1 MAPARQ
7 PDQASFA
14 KDERVLC
21 FHHEMLYEAKVL
33 DIQPPETE
41 NDVYQYRV
49 HYKGWKNTWDDWVA
63 PDRIRKFTESN
74 KELAAQLHAQMKNLQ
89 KSTSKV
95 PKKGLRPNGT
105 DSARGSEERSASLF
119 ATGRG
124 PRRTRDYEL
133 ETATGLA
140 ATLNSIAKTIT
151 KTIANDYQ
159 TTLSDKQSLSSCSH
173 REEGAKKPF
182 SSSQITVVS
191 REASH
196 ATQQSQVPAVNG
208 GHSAHGEEQLQYSED
223 EDYDPTYD
231 TAEETPP
238 PPTAAQL
245 QDMERRWRREQNERM
260 RQTQKYL
267 EEMFPDTYGWAT
279 YLMQRGVPSRSPAET
294 EAAKAN
300 VEEFFSFT
308 EHTLWNKIDWSQTK
322 VRPSYVSTW
331 REPPRAYDSFKRL
344 PRQDHLYVDP
354 AGKCLF
360 DKKYVYYGQRVNKTA
375 AAKSLEKKKAQ
386 KKVEK
391 RLEKQTERRATPSA
405 LKFQDKAT
413 VDGPVTKH
421 AEQQTQPAEKTR
433 NPPYGEWSLTVWGCV
448 VTLPGCSIARPD
460 TQEPQIGSISSFE
473 DGFHTRPSIR
483 LPVPDH
489 IKGILVDDWENVT
502 KNNQLVPLPHPHPVD
517 QIINDYLEYERP
529 SRDPE
534 SPHVDILEETMAGL
548 KEYFEKSLSRILLYR
563 FERPQ
568 YHEIRKEWEKTGE
581 NGPKS
586 VCDTYGAEHLCRL
599 IVSLPELVAQTTM
612 DQQSVSRLREEI
624 SKFTVWL
631 GKNATKYF
639 VSEYETP
646 AQEYIDRARN
656 I

>member
-1 MAPARQ
+1 MAP
-7 PDQASFA
+7 QAGQS
-14 KDERVLC
+14 
-21 FHHEMLYEAKVL
+21 
-33 DIQPPETE
+33 
-41 NDVYQYRV
+41 
-49 HYKGWKNTWDDWVA
+49 
-63 PDRIRKFTESN
+63 
-74 KELAAQLHAQMKNLQ
+74 
-89 KSTSKV
+89 
-95 PKKGLRPNGT
+95 
-105 DSARGSEERSASLF
+105 
-119 ATGRG
+119 
-124 PRRTRDYEL
+124 
-133 ETATGLA
+133 TGLA

-151 KTIANDYQ
+151 KTIANDHQ
-159 TTLSDKQSLSSCSH
+159 TPLSDKQSLSSCSH
-173 REEGAKKPF
+173 REQGAKKSS
-182 SSSQITVVS
+182 SSSQNTVVLVS
-191 REASH
+191 QEASH
-196 ATQQSQVPAVNG
+196 ATQQPQIPAVNS
-208 GHSAHGEEQLQYSED
+208 GHSAHEEEQLQYSED

-231 TAEETPP
+231 TAEELPP

-245 QDMERRWRREQNERM
+245 RDMERRWRREEDERL
-260 RQTQKYL
+260 RQTQRIL
-267 EEMFPDTYGWAT
+267 RERFPDTYEWAT
-279 YLMQRGVPSRSPAET
+279 YLLQRGVPSRCPAEM

-300 VEEFFSFT
+300 VEELFSLT
-308 EHTLWNKIDWSQTK
+308 EHTLWNDIDWSQTK
-322 VRPSYVSTW
+322 GSASFEREESPVRPSCVSTW

-344 PRQDHLYVDP
+344 PRPDHLYVDP

-360 DKKYVYYGQRVNKTA
+360 DKKHVYYGQRVNKTA
-375 AAKSLEKKKAQ
+375 AATSLKKKKAQ

-391 RLEKQTERRATPSA
+391 RFDKQTERQGTPSA
-405 LKFQDKAT
+405 VKFQDKAP
-413 VDGPVTKH
+413 VDGPVIKH
-421 AEQQTQPAEKTR
+421 AEQETQPAEKTS
-433 NPPYGEWSLTVWGCV
+433 NSPYGEWSLTVWGCV

-460 TQEPQIGSISSFE
+460 TEEPRIGSISSFE

-502 KNNQLVPLPHPHPVD
+502 RNNQLVPLPHPHPVD

>member
-1 MAPARQ
+1 MA
-7 PDQASFA
+7 
-14 KDERVLC
+14 
-21 FHHEMLYEAKVL
+21 
-33 DIQPPETE
+33 T
-41 NDVYQYRV
+41 
-49 HYKGWKNTWDDWVA
+49 
-63 PDRIRKFTESN
+63 
-74 KELAAQLHAQMKNLQ
+74 
-89 KSTSKV
+89 
-95 PKKGLRPNGT
+95 
-105 DSARGSEERSASLF
+105 
-119 ATGRG
+119 
-124 PRRTRDYEL
+124 
-133 ETATGLA
+133 
-140 ATLNSIAKTIT
+140 
-151 KTIANDYQ
+151 
-159 TTLSDKQSLSSCSH
+159 
-173 REEGAKKPF
+173 
-182 SSSQITVVS
+182 
-191 REASH
+191 
-196 ATQQSQVPAVNG
+196 
-208 GHSAHGEEQLQYSED
+208 
-223 EDYDPTYD
+223 
-231 TAEETPP
+231 
-238 PPTAAQL
+238 
-245 QDMERRWRREQNERM
+245 
-260 RQTQKYL
+260 
-267 EEMFPDTYGWAT
+267 
-279 YLMQRGVPSRSPAET
+279 
-294 EAAKAN
+294 
-300 VEEFFSFT
+300 FSFT
-308 EHTLWNKIDWSQTK
+308 TCTAVDNTSPRCTSSRLAQTL

-331 REPPRAYDSFKRL
+331 REPPRASSSFKRL
-344 PRQDHLYVDP
+344 PRPDHLYVDP

-375 AAKSLEKKKAQ
+375 AATSLKKKKAQ

-391 RLEKQTERRATPSA
+391 
-405 LKFQDKAT
+405 
-413 VDGPVTKH
+413 
-421 AEQQTQPAEKTR
+421 
-433 NPPYGEWSLTVWGCV
+433 
-448 VTLPGCSIARPD
+448 
-460 TQEPQIGSISSFE
+460 
-473 DGFHTRPSIR
+473 R

-502 KNNQLVPLPHPHPVD
+502 RNNQLVPLPHPHPVD

-581 NGPKS
+581 DGPKS

>member
-133 ETATGLA
+133 ET
-140 ATLNSIAKTIT
+140 
-151 KTIANDYQ
+151 
-159 TTLSDKQSLSSCSH
+159 
-173 REEGAKKPF
+173 
-182 SSSQITVVS
+182 
-191 REASH
+191 
-196 ATQQSQVPAVNG
+196 
-208 GHSAHGEEQLQYSED
+208 
-223 EDYDPTYD
+223 
-231 TAEETPP
+231 
-238 PPTAAQL
+238 
-245 QDMERRWRREQNERM
+245 
-260 RQTQKYL
+260 
-267 EEMFPDTYGWAT
+267 
-279 YLMQRGVPSRSPAET
+279 
-294 EAAKAN
+294 
-300 VEEFFSFT
+300 
-308 EHTLWNKIDWSQTK
+308 
-322 VRPSYVSTW
+322 
-331 REPPRAYDSFKRL
+331 
-344 PRQDHLYVDP
+344 
-354 AGKCLF
+354 
-360 DKKYVYYGQRVNKTA
+360 
-375 AAKSLEKKKAQ
+375 
-386 KKVEK
+386 
-391 RLEKQTERRATPSA
+391 
-405 LKFQDKAT
+405 
-413 VDGPVTKH
+413 
-421 AEQQTQPAEKTR
+421 
-433 NPPYGEWSLTVWGCV
+433 
-448 VTLPGCSIARPD
+448 
-460 TQEPQIGSISSFE
+460 E

-502 KNNQLVPLPHPHPVD
+502 RNNQLVPLPHPHPVD

>member
-133 ETATGLA
+133 ETATGIA

-151 KTIANDYQ
+151 KAIANDYQ
-159 TTLSDKQSLSSCSH
+159 IPSADKQSLSSCSH
-173 REEGAKKPF
+173 REQGAKKSS
-182 SSSQITVVS
+182 SSSQDTVIPVS
-191 REASH
+191 QEASH
-196 ATQQSQVPAVNG
+196 ASQQSQVPAANG
-208 GHSAHGEEQLQYSED
+208 GHSAHEEEQLQYSED

-231 TAEETPP
+231 TAEEIPP

-245 QDMERRWRREQNERM
+245 QDMERRWRREQDERL

-267 EEMFPDTYGWAT
+267 REMFPDTYEWAT
-279 YLMQRGVPSRSPAET
+279 YLLQRGVPSRCPAQM

-300 VEEFFSFT
+300 VEELFSLT
-308 EHTLWNKIDWSQTK
+308 EHTLWNDVDWSQTK
-322 VRPSYVSTW
+322 GSASFE
-331 REPPRAYDSFKRL
+331 REESP
-344 PRQDHLYVDP
+344 DHLYVDP

-375 AAKSLEKKKAQ
+375 AAKSLKKKKAQ

-391 RLEKQTERRATPSA
+391 RCEEQTERQGTLSA
-405 LKFQDKAT
+405 VQFQDKAP
-413 VDGPVTKH
+413 VDGPVIKH
-421 AEQQTQPAEKTR
+421 AEQEAQPAEKIR
-433 NPPYGEWSLTVWGCV
+433 NLPYGEWSLTVWGCV
-448 VTLPGCSIARPD
+448 VTTPGRSIARPD
-460 TQEPQIGSISSFE
+460 TEEPQIGSVSSFE

>member
-1 MAPARQ
+1 MA
-7 PDQASFA
+7 
-14 KDERVLC
+14 
-21 FHHEMLYEAKVL
+21 
-33 DIQPPETE
+33 T
-41 NDVYQYRV
+41 
-49 HYKGWKNTWDDWVA
+49 
-63 PDRIRKFTESN
+63 
-74 KELAAQLHAQMKNLQ
+74 
-89 KSTSKV
+89 
-95 PKKGLRPNGT
+95 
-105 DSARGSEERSASLF
+105 
-119 ATGRG
+119 
-124 PRRTRDYEL
+124 
-133 ETATGLA
+133 
-140 ATLNSIAKTIT
+140 
-151 KTIANDYQ
+151 
-159 TTLSDKQSLSSCSH
+159 
-173 REEGAKKPF
+173 
-182 SSSQITVVS
+182 
-191 REASH
+191 
-196 ATQQSQVPAVNG
+196 
-208 GHSAHGEEQLQYSED
+208 
-223 EDYDPTYD
+223 
-231 TAEETPP
+231 
-238 PPTAAQL
+238 
-245 QDMERRWRREQNERM
+245 
-260 RQTQKYL
+260 
-267 EEMFPDTYGWAT
+267 
-279 YLMQRGVPSRSPAET
+279 
-294 EAAKAN
+294 
-300 VEEFFSFT
+300 FSFT
-308 EHTLWNKIDWSQTK
+308 TCTAVGNTSPRCTSSWLAQTL
-322 VRPSYVSTW
+322 VRPSCVSTW

-344 PRQDHLYVDP
+344 PRPDHLYVDP

-360 DKKYVYYGQRVNKTA
+360 DKKHVYYGQRVNKTA
-375 AAKSLEKKKAQ
+375 AATSLKKKKAQ

-391 RLEKQTERRATPSA
+391 RFDKQTERQGTPSA
-405 LKFQDKAT
+405 VKFQDKAP
-413 VDGPVTKH
+413 VDGPVIKH
-421 AEQQTQPAEKTR
+421 AEQETQPAEKTS
-433 NPPYGEWSLTVWGCV
+433 NSPYGEWSLTVWGCV

-460 TQEPQIGSISSFE
+460 TEEPRIGSISSFE

-502 KNNQLVPLPHPHPVD
+502 RNNQLVPLPHPHPVD